1 MIRTLRSGKRVDL
14 ENLLG
19 RVRGTKL
26 ADGQGKYIL
35 FKRIYINTKYVSWH
49 IECSVMASEVLGSAL
64 DLHSG
69 GEDLRWPHH
78 DNEVSFTL
86 LSGENTHY

>member
-1 MIRTLRSGKRVDL
+1 M
-14 ENLLG
+14 
-19 RVRGTKL
+19 
-26 ADGQGKYIL
+26 
-35 FKRIYINTKYVSWH
+35 WH